1 MGLIKSICLIV
12 FKIFILFLL
21 VYLFGSLAFSLLSK
35 FFYFVSVFFEW
46 LVKLIDFGLN
56 FIGFEPLIKIDKL
69 MLLRGGGIV
78 WKKH

>member
-1 MGLIKSICLIV
+1 MGLIKSICSIV
-12 FKIFILFLL
+12 FKLFILFLL

-78 WKKH
+78 